1 MTMSGQAEDRPPRL
15 YEEWASWFHLLTA
28 PEEYAEEA
36 ELYRRLIEE
45 GSDRAPRMVLELGS
59 GGGNNASHMKAH
71 FELTLVDRSPQMLDV
86 SRALNPECEHVVG
99 DMRTIRLRRLFD
111 AVFLHDAVAYITSE
125 PDLRAVIET
134 AFEHCR
140 VGGVA
145 VFVPDDVRERFGPRT
160 GHGGHDG
167 ATRSLRYLEWA
178 WDPDPA
184 DTMYIVDFAYL
195 LRDETGAVRAEHDR
209 HVCGVFPRNAWRR
222 LLEEA
227 GFRPDVR
234 TTEYDEEGGGEL
246 FVARKRPS
254 SSR

>member
-1 MTMSGQAEDRPPRL
+1 MSGRAEDRPPRL
-15 YEEWASWFHLLTA
+15 YGELASWFHLLTA

-36 ELYRRLIEE
+36 ELYRRLITE
-45 GSDRAPRMVLELGS
+45 GSDRTPETVLELGS

-71 FELTLVDRSPQMLDV
+71 FKLTLVDRSPEMLDV

-99 DMRTIRLRRLFD
+99 DMRTIRLGRVFD
-111 AVFLHDAVAYITSE
+111 AVFVHDALAYVSTE

-145 VFVPDDVRERFGPRT
+145 LFVPDHVRERFRPRT

-167 ATRSLRYLEWA
+167 EARGLRYVEWV

-184 DTMYIVDFAYL
+184 DTTYIVDFAYL

-209 HVCGVFPRNAWRR
+209 HVCGVFARSTWLR

-227 GFRPDVR
+227 GFRPDVH
-234 TTEYDEEGGGEL
+234 TTEHDDEAGGEL
-246 FVARKRPS
+246 FVARKPP
-254 SSR
+254 